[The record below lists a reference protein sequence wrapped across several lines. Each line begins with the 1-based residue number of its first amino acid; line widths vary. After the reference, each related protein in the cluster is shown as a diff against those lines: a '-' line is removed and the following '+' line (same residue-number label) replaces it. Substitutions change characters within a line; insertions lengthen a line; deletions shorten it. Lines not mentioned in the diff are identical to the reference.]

1 MQCRDPTY
9 KWQTSKRFA
18 RVLAKRVAR
27 VCVHWKFRWAWEKG
41 DAIDNNWTAIV
52 WYTTIRMDGVVVLLN
67 VGTDRRSCTT
77 EGWRLSWIQRRSKW
91 INVDMAIMTLCGE
104 FWLFFRALVPDE
116 NLSSL
121 DVGPRG
127 GLVDNEAARLNW
139 GTTAEDEGVR

>member
-1 MQCRDPTY
+1 
-9 KWQTSKRFA
+9 
-18 RVLAKRVAR
+18 
-27 VCVHWKFRWAWEKG
+27 
-41 DAIDNNWTAIV
+41 
-52 WYTTIRMDGVVVLLN
+52 
-67 VGTDRRSCTT
+67 
-77 EGWRLSWIQRRSKW
+77 
-91 INVDMAIMTLCGE
+91 MAIMTLCGE